1 VTTTDLEL
9 RGMSCASCAIRVER
23 GLNRLDGVRATVNF
37 AVERAHVEHGSA
49 VSASDL
55 IRAVESAG
63 YRASVVGDPA
73 CRHDDVPQ
81 DRQRPRLAVSAAL
94 AVPVVALSMVMPW
107 QFASWQWLAL
117 ALTTPIVAW
126 GGYPFHRAALQGARH
141 RALTM
146 DTLVSLGTL
155 AAYLWS
161 AVAVLRGAG
170 QVYFEVA
177 AAVTV
182 FLLTGRYA
190 ESRAKRASGAALRS
204 LLSLG
209 AKDATV
215 LRDGAGGQREVS
227 VPISELQAG
236 DVFVVRPGERVA
248 TDGVV
253 VGGASAVDTSAM
265 TGEPMPVDVAA
276 GDAVLGGSLNTY
288 GRVLVRAVKVGA
300 DTQLARIAKLVTDV
314 QNGNAS
320 IQRLA
325 DRVSAVFVPAV
336 LVMAALTLAGWLLAG
351 QPTASAFTAAVA
363 VLIIACPCALGLA
376 TPTAILVGTGRGAQ
390 LGILIKDPQVLETVE
405 SIDTVVL
412 DKTGTLTTG
421 AMVVQDVQAR
431 PGVDADVVLARAAAV
446 ESASEHPV
454 AAAIVAA
461 AHVRGVP
468 PTTAPDGFVNDPGT
482 GVVGVLDGV
491 EVTVSR
497 AGSLAGVDLLAP
509 PRGTVVEVAWGGQ
522 VRGVITLAD
531 RVKPNSAAAIAE
543 LKAMGITP
551 MLLTGDDV
559 AVAEQVAA
567 AVGIDPAH
575 VIASVLPMDKAA
587 AVKRLQADGRRVAM
601 VGDGVNDSVALA
613 TADIGM
619 AMGTGADVAIE
630 AGDLTLMR
638 GDVCTVPTALRL
650 SARTLRIIRMN
661 LFWAFAYNAAAIPL
675 AALGLLNP
683 MIAGA
688 AMACSSVLVVA
699 NSLRVRHFQRGGSAA
714 PAASAWSASAPITGA
729 SAWA

>member
-1 VTTTDLEL
+1 MTTTDLEL
-9 RGMSCASCAIRVER
+9 RGMSCASCAARVER

-37 AVERAHVEHGSA
+37 ALERAHVRHGSA

-55 IRAVESAG
+55 IRAVESTG
-63 YRASVVGDPA
+63 YRASLVGEPV
-73 CRHDDVPQ
+73 HQHEDVPEN
-81 DRQRPRLAVSAAL
+81 RRRLGVAAVLAA
-94 AVPVVALSMVMPW
+94 PVVAMSMVMPW
-107 QFASWQWLAL
+107 QFVGWQWLAL

-126 GGYPFHRAALQGARH
+126 GGYPFHRAALRSARH
-141 RALTM
+141 GASTM

-161 AVAVLRGAG
+161 AVAVLRGVG
-170 QVYFEVA
+170 HVYFEVA

-182 FLLTGRYA
+182 FLLGGRYA

-209 AKDATV
+209 AKDAV
-215 LRDGAGGQREVS
+215 VVCDGADGRQELR
-227 VPISELQAG
+227 VPISALQVG

-253 VGGASAVDTSAM
+253 VGGASALDTSAM
-265 TGEPMPVDVAA
+265 TGEPVPVDVVA

-288 GRVLVRAVKVGA
+288 GRALVRAVKVGA
-300 DTQLARIAKLVTDV
+300 DTQLARMAKLVTDA
-314 QNGNAS
+314 QNGKAS

-325 DRVSAVFVPAV
+325 DRVAAVFVPAV
-336 LVMAALTLAGWLLAG
+336 LLIAALTLAGWLLAG
-351 QPTASAFTAAVA
+351 QPVTSAFTAAVA

-390 LGILIKDPQVLETVE
+390 LGILIKYPRVLETVE
-405 SIDTVVL
+405 GIDTVVL
-412 DKTGTLTTG
+412 DKTGTVTTG
-421 AMVVQDVQAR
+421 AMAVQDVQPR
-431 PGVDADVVLARAAAV
+431 PGEDADIVLARAAGV

-461 AHVRGVP
+461 ARARRVLPATG
-468 PTTAPDGFVNDPGT
+468 PDEFVNNPGIGVI
-482 GVVGVLDGV
+482 GVVDGV
-491 EVTVSR
+491 EVAVSR
-497 AGSLAGVDLLAP
+497 SESLAGVDLLAP
-509 PRGTVVEVAWGGQ
+509 SARGTVVEVVWGGR

-531 RVKPNSAAAIAE
+531 RVKPGSAAAIAE

-551 MLLTGDDV
+551 MLLTGDGD
-559 AVAEQVAA
+559 AVAQQVAA

-575 VIASVLPMDKAA
+575 VIAGVLPTGKAD
-587 AVKRLQADGRRVAM
+587 AVKQLQADGRRVAM

-619 AMGTGADVAIE
+619 AMGTGTDAAIE

-638 GDVCTVPTALRL
+638 GDLRTVPTALRL
-650 SARTLRIIRMN
+650 SARTLRTIRMN
-661 LFWAFAYNAAAIPL
+661 LFWAFAYNTAAIPL

-688 AMACSSVLVVA
+688 TMACSSVLVVA
-699 NSLRVRHFQRGGSAA
+699 NSLRLRRFQRGPSAQ